1 MKKLLVVHLLL
12 FLAAT
17 AVWAQNA
24 TGAPEAGAGNSEN
37 LLIVLIMVTGVVLV
51 AAVYVI
57 LKAVTALSNEMRI
70 HASKKKA

>member
-1 MKKLLVVHLLL
+1 MKKLLFTFMLL
-12 FLAAT
+12 FLAVA
-17 AVWAQNA
+17 AAWAQNA
-24 TGAPEAGAGNSEN
+24 TGAPTANAGNSEN

-57 LKAVTALSNEMRI
+57 LKAVSALSNEMRI

>member
-1 MKKLLVVHLLL
+1 MKKFLTTLLLL
-12 FLAAT
+12 FLATCA
-17 AVWAQNA
+17 AWAQNA
-24 TGAPEAGAGNSEN
+24 TDTPAATAGNSEH